1 MSQDLAGIIS
11 GLKTSADRL
20 EQIFRTATAD
30 TALPDHIVAAILG
43 GIACRFGAAD
53 PAGTAALFRSFAEQL
68 DRKAARSA
76 N

>member
-1 MSQDLAGIIS
+1 MSQDLAEIIR

-20 EQIFRTATAD
+20 EQVFRAATAD
-30 TALPDHIVAAILG
+30 TALPDHAVAAILG
-43 GIACRFGAAD
+43 GLACRFGAAD

-68 DRKAARSA
+68 ERKAAKAA